1 MNDSDRKSPED
12 FEVGFF
18 RPEDAEGIVALFRSV
33 YGEGYPIR
41 MFYDPAAIAS
51 ANAAG
56 DYYSIVARTAA
67 GHVGGVVHLFRSA
80 PNPDI
85 YESGAGLVMKECRQ
99 LGLNHRLLRFQLEDW
114 APGRENVHVIYGEA
128 VCNHPYMQ
136 KSVVELAFTATAL
149 EVALMPAEA
158 YSTEKSA
165 PGRVASLFMAKTYR
179 PRPHKV
185 HIPAVYERELGSIY
199 ARLDDERTL
208 IPADTP
214 AYEEPVSA
222 IDMTL
227 FDFAQVARMAVS
239 AVGADFPER
248 ARALEEEARGKNAL
262 VLQAWLPMHTQAIG
276 PAVDCLRGRGY
287 FFGGL
292 LPQWFRH
299 DALLMQKIFCPP
311 DFENIHLYEE
321 QSKQVFEMVK
331 EDWRRVQGGTS

>member
-1 MNDSDRKSPED
+1 MNDNERTSSEE

-41 MFYDPAAIAS
+41 MFYDPAAIAA

-56 DYYSIVARTAA
+56 DYYSFVARTAA
-67 GHVGGVVHLFRSA
+67 GKVGGVMHIFRSA

-85 YESGAGLVMKECRQ
+85 YEWGSGLVLNEYRQ
-99 LGLNHRLLRFQLEDW
+99 LGLSSRLIRFIFADW
-114 APGRENVHVIYGEA
+114 VHGKENIHTIYGEA
-128 VCNHPYMQ
+128 VCNHPHMQ
-136 KSVVELAFTATAL
+136 KSAFEAAFTATAL
-149 EVALMPAEA
+149 EAALMPAEA
-158 YSTEKSA
+158 YTTEKSA
-165 PGRVASLFMAKTYR
+165 PGRVASLFMAKTFR
-179 PRPHKV
+179 PRPHTV

-208 IPADTP
+208 TP
-214 AYEEPVSA
+214 AEATTYGEPAST

-239 AVGADFPER
+239 AIGADFPER
-248 ARALEEEARGKNAL
+248 LQALEEEARRKNAL
-262 VLQAWLPMHTQAIG
+262 VIQAWLPMHTPAVG
-276 PAVDCLRGRGY
+276 PAVDCLRSRSY

-299 DALLMQKIFCPP
+299 DALLMQKLYCPP

-321 QSKQVFEMVK
+321 QGKQVFEMVK
-331 EDWRRVQGGTS
+331 VDWRRVTAGDF

>member
-1 MNDSDRKSPED
+1 MNDEEKTSPEE
-12 FEVGFF
+12 FEVGLF
-18 RPEDAEGIVALFRSV
+18 RPEDAEGIVSLFRSV

-41 MFYDPAAIAS
+41 MFYDPAAIAA
-51 ANAAG
+51 ANTAG

-67 GHVGGVVHLFRSA
+67 GRVGGVVHLFRSA

-85 YESGAGLVMKECRQ
+85 YESGAGLVRKEYRQ
-99 LGLNHRLLRFQLEDW
+99 LGLTHRLLRFQIEDW
-114 APGRENVHVIYGEA
+114 APGRENVHAIYGEA

-136 KSVVELAFTATAL
+136 KSVVEFAFIATAL

-179 PRPHKV
+179 PQPHAV
-185 HIPAVYERELGSIY
+185 YIPAIYERELKSLY
-199 ARLDDERTL
+199 ARLDDGRTL
-208 IPADTP
+208 IPADAP

-239 AVGADFPER
+239 AIGADFPER
-248 ARALEEEARGKNAL
+248 MQALEAEAGGKNAL
-262 VLQAWLPMHTQAIG
+262 VLQAWLPLNTAAIG
-276 PAVDCLRGRGY
+276 PAVDCLRSRGY
-287 FFGGL
+287 FFGGM

-299 DALLMQKIFCPP
+299 DGLLMQKLCCPP

-321 QSKQVFEMVK
+321 QSKQVLDMVK
-331 EDWRRVQGGTS
+331 EDWRRVTGGVL